1 MSFFTRAWRAA
12 LPYGLYKYLYI
23 VWPERRQQREE
34 DERTRPERERLLA
47 LTARNADLHNRHHG
61 RRGFVLCN
69 GPSVKQQDIRPLRN
83 EIVISVSNGYL
94 HPDYA
99 AIAPAYH
106 CVPQVTYGTLTRA
119 DVIAWFR
126 EMHDRLGNATVFLSE
141 TEEALVREEKL
152 FPGRDVRYVHLHGS
166 FSEPPPDDVPDPA
179 ASLPGVQSVA
189 VLALLI
195 GMYLG
200 LDRLYLL
207 GADHDHFR
215 SGEYKY
221 FYEPTVLRGKD
232 LSVDEHGNLRGG
244 WYVEFTALAA
254 LWAQYRNVKRIA
266 TANGVAIFN
275 ATAGGE
281 LDEFPRVALETL
293 FPH

>member
-1 MSFFTRAWRAA
+1 
-12 LPYGLYKYLYI
+12 
-23 VWPERRQQREE
+23 
-34 DERTRPERERLLA
+34 
-47 LTARNADLHNRHHG
+47 
-61 RRGFVLCN
+61 
-69 GPSVKQQDIRPLRN
+69 
-83 EIVISVSNGYL
+83 
-94 HPDYA
+94 
-99 AIAPAYH
+99 
-106 CVPQVTYGTLTRA
+106 
-119 DVIAWFR
+119 
-126 EMHDRLGNATVFLSE
+126 
-141 TEEALVREEKL
+141 
-152 FPGRDVRYVHLHGS
+152 
-166 FSEPPPDDVPDPA
+166 VPDPA